1 MPRKKIIVGNWKMNH
16 TRNDALAFVNGMHEE
31 VKVAKSHN
39 ILIGIAPTFMSLD
52 VVAKKKPSGL
62 ILAAQNV
69 NEHVSGAYTGEVA
82 INMLKEVKGLTH
94 IIIGHSERRSYYNET
109 NQSCNSKMKAM
120 EANGLTP
127 IYCVGETLAE
137 FEANQTKKVVKQ
149 QVVEG
154 LEGLSS
160 EYVSKMI
167 IAYEPVWSIGT
178 GKNAS
183 KEIAQD
189 VCCFIRK
196 EIAKLYGRKVAN
208 RVIIQYGG
216 SVKPNNVKEYLTQ
229 PDIDGALVGGA
240 SLKAE
245 TFIELISNLY

>member
-1 MPRKKIIVGNWKMNH
+1 MRKKVIVGNWKMNH
-16 TRNDALAFVNGMHEE
+16 TRVNALAFVEGMKEE
-31 VKVAKSHN
+31 VKVAKRHG
-39 ILIGIAPTFMSLD
+39 ILVGIAPTFMSLD
-52 VVAKKKPSGL
+52 VVSKKKPAGL
-62 ILAAQNV
+62 ILSAQNV
-69 NEHVSGAYTGEVA
+69 NENPSGAYTGEVA
-82 INMLKEVKGLTH
+82 INMLQEVKGLTH
-94 IIIGHSERRSYYNET
+94 IIIGHSERRQYYAET
-109 NQSCNSKMKAM
+109 DASCNRKMLAM
-120 EANGLTP
+120 EKANLTP
-127 IYCVGETLAE
+127 IYCVGETLAQ
-137 FEANQTKKVVKQ
+137 FEANETKSVVKTQ
-149 QVVEG
+149 LVDG
-154 LEGLSS
+154 LKDLSA
-160 EYVSKMI
+160 EFVSKMI

-196 EIAKLYGRKVAN
+196 EVAKLYGKRVAN
-208 RVIIQYGG
+208 KVIIQYGG